1 MSVLLVAGGE
11 QLALFASRDSSSF
24 GMSLPLLMSGRHT
37 DVVPSHQGVIRIEK
51 LHLELPTLR
60 FPAVCCQ
67 VTLSSPEC

>member
-1 MSVLLVAGGE
+1 MLLVAGGE
-11 QLALFASRDSSSF
+11 HQLALIASRDSSSF
-24 GMSLPLLMSGRHT
+24 GMNLPLLMSGGHT
-37 DVVPSHQGVIRIEK
+37 DVIPSHQGVIRIEK